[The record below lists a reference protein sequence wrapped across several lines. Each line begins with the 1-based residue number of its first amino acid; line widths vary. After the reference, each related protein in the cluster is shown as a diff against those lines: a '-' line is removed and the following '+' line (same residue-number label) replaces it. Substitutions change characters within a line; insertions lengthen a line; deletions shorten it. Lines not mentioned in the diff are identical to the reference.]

1 MGETDTATVHVRV
14 LAVSPVTTKGRLLA
28 LASAEITVEG
38 IAFVLHGIQVIWKKD
53 PVTGGEGTGVDVPR
67 YRAPDGTWRQAAEL
81 PPELHKP
88 LAHAILDECCE
99 LGITRRLS

>member
-1 MGETDTATVHVRV
+1 MTDTTTVHVRV
-14 LAVSPVTTKGRLLA
+14 LAVSPVMGKSKLLA

-38 IAFVLHGIQVIWKKD
+38 IAFILHGIQVIRTKD
-53 PVTGGEGTGVDVPR
+53 PATGAEGTGVDVPR
-67 YRAPDGTWRQAAEL
+67 YRAPNGAWEQAAEL

-88 LAHAILDECCE
+88 LAHAILDECCD